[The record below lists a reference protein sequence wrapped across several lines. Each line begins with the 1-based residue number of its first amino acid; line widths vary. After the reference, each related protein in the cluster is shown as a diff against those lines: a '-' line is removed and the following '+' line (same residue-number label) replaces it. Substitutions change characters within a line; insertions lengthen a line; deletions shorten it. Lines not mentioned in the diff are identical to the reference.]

1 MFANAVCSLIYAK
14 ESCRSNAFRLYTSNA
29 GTKNIINLC
38 IKHNVPRL
46 IYTSSASVT
55 LTSYLGLAPFAV
67 VVNQTESKT
76 KTITKDQE
84 LLIPG
89 YSVSKYRAEK
99 IVLYANGTNLAND
112 TGIII
117 WSKQI
122 CIQKYRG
129 ENKSKVSNEKPVSF
143 GVRMFFYTLSSI
155 ICLFINEIVGE
166 LITTAIRPTVFYGEE
181 DPYFFP
187 TLAKVTKKTGGI
199 IPKLLGA
206 GGKHQMTYV
215 GKSTVQCFDYF
226 FCCCFFRFLSHS
238 LSFHSTISF
247 IVHFFLCV
255 DKFAGNVAWAH
266 IRAKETLKKSPKNI
280 AGLPVFVTDDT
291 PIEDTSRFCQR
302 LSRRT
307 NAFNIRPTSWS
318 LPSLLGYWLCILL
331 EMIIYLLNP
340 IFGTKLSFQPR
351 ALSAYAGSLLQY
363 SRLRAEL
370 HMDYEPLYNEER
382 SLDDSA
388 KWYESWYKSH
398 FNKDKT
404 SKKAT

>member
-1 MFANAVCSLIYAK
+1 M
-14 ESCRSNAFRLYTSNA
+14 
-29 GTKNIINLC
+29 NI
-38 IKHNVPRL
+38 
-46 IYTSSASVT
+46 
-55 LTSYLGLAPFAV
+55 
-67 VVNQTESKT
+67 
-76 KTITKDQE
+76 
-84 LLIPG
+84 
-89 YSVSKYRAEK
+89 
-99 IVLYANGTNLAND
+99 
-112 TGIII
+112 
-117 WSKQI
+117 
-122 CIQKYRG
+122 
-129 ENKSKVSNEKPVSF
+129 
-143 GVRMFFYTLSSI
+143 
-155 ICLFINEIVGE
+155 
-166 LITTAIRPTVFYGEE
+166 
-181 DPYFFP
+181 
-187 TLAKVTKKTGGI
+187 
-199 IPKLLGA
+199 
-206 GGKHQMTYV
+206 
-215 GKSTVQCFDYF
+215 
-226 FCCCFFRFLSHS
+226 
-238 LSFHSTISF
+238 
-247 IVHFFLCV
+247 FFLCV

-266 IRAKETLKKSPKNI
+266 IRAKQTLKNSPKNI

-331 EMIIYLLNP
+331 EMIISLLNP

-388 KWYESWYKSH
+388 KWYENWYKSH

>member
-1 MFANAVCSLIYAK
+1 MAKNGDVVLITGGSGFLGQHIVKHLQEKDDDVKEIRIIDLRPYRNNLKHSETKPIKSIVADICDTEAV
-14 ESCRSNAFRLYTSNA
+14 EEAFKNVDVVFHCAAFINFQFPPNINELERINVN

-112 TGIII
+112 TG
-117 WSKQI
+117 
-122 CIQKYRG
+122 
-129 ENKSKVSNEKPVSF
+129 
-143 GVRMFFYTLSSI
+143 
-155 ICLFINEIVGE
+155 E

-215 GKSTVQCFDYF
+215 G
-226 FCCCFFRFLSHS
+226 
-238 LSFHSTISF
+238 
-247 IVHFFLCV
+247 
-255 DKFAGNVAWAH
+255 NVAWAH
-266 IRAKETLKKSPKNI
+266 IRAKQTLKNSPKNI

-318 LPSLLGYWLCILL
+318 LPSLIGYWLCIFL
-331 EMIIYLLNP
+331 EMIISLLNP

-398 FNKDKT
+398 FNKDKI